1 MRNIIIS
8 INIMILL
15 LGCEGE
21 QGPAG
26 PPLTGNIEGWVT
38 LYDDLG
44 NRIQDKSGI
53 IISLEG
59 TSLSASSDTNGYWEI
74 VGVPAGIYDFFFQKD
89 NFFTVKIRNIQFVGG
104 GTYYLDE
111 IPIRKVPPIFVTELE
126 ASNDSLSKYI
136 NINITTSNPD
146 TVTRRINLLFY
157 KDPIGS
163 SRLIEY
169 ILSSE
174 IVFPAN
180 RVYCATV
187 RTINDG
193 YYALYELETGEP
205 LYLVAYVLPISEDSS
220 SVSSYNP
227 ATKRYEFYRDNVTLS
242 NEVIV
247 YVP

>member
-1 MRNIIIS
+1 MRNIITGLS
-8 INIMILL
+8 IIILII
-15 LGCEGE
+15 GCEGE

-44 NRIQDKSGI
+44 NRIQDKSGVN
-53 IISLEG
+53 ISLEE
-59 TSLSASSDTNGYWEI
+59 TSLSAYSDTDGYWEI
-74 VGVPAGIYDFFFQKD
+74 IGIPAGIYDFFFQKD
-89 NFFTVKIRNIQFVGG
+89 NFFTVKFRNIQFVGG
-104 GTYYLDE
+104 GTYYLGE

-126 ASNDSLSKYI
+126 ASNDPLSKYI

-146 TVTRRINLLFY
+146 TVARRINLLFS

-180 RVYCATV
+180 RLYCATA
-187 RTINDG
+187 RTINDW

-220 SVSSYNP
+220 SVSTYNS

-242 NEVIV
+242 NVVIV
-247 YVP
+247 NVP